1 MAQVSSLRVR
11 IRARTA
17 SGQKLL
23 RWVLP
28 KNLHGGAP
36 GEAADL
42 YPEWR
47 LIVAQWPAPG
57 ACCRTPRAALTLA
70 AAGTAR
76 RPWRHARGLVSD
88 LISLKRS

>member
-1 MAQVSSLRVR
+1 MEPDGARLVDEGGFQRELSDDSVPLIPGQKVVWIYRPQRQRRKEYRVAAEVAQVSSLRVR
-11 IRARTA
+11 IRAHTA

-42 YPEWR
+42 YPE
-47 LIVAQWPAPG
+47 
-57 ACCRTPRAALTLA
+57 
-70 AAGTAR
+70 
-76 RPWRHARGLVSD
+76 
-88 LISLKRS
+88 